1 MVDVRLMQA
10 AIALAEELNFSRAAA
25 RLNITQSA
33 LTKQIKELEERVG
46 RELFRRSRQSVEV
59 TEAGKAFVEEAR
71 LALLHTERAMHSA
84 RLGSESNE
92 AILRLGKSPYTDPFL
107 VTTALSIRLP
117 LYPDLKLNLS
127 SNFSPILIHQL
138 LAGSLDVAI
147 LSGIDPPVGLSCTRI
162 ATAPLYGVLE
172 TADELAERPELRLAD
187 LHGRHWV
194 WLERHAKPQLYGA
207 LERVASS
214 ESSVPLDLQHVT
226 TAEEALPLISANH
239 AIAVLPRTCA
249 WRIARDGITIRPI
262 GGEQLSINTYIAVR
276 PDNKSRVVSDFV
288 RSVVR
293 KLISLRAAHQERLP
307 LSL

>member
-10 AIALAEELNFSRAAA
+10 AIALTEELNFSRAAG
-25 RLNITQSA
+25 RLNVTQSA

-59 TEAGKAFVEEAR
+59 TEAGEAFVEEAR
-71 LALLHTERAMHSA
+71 LALLHTERAIHSA
-84 RLGSESNE
+84 RMGSESNE
-92 AILRLGKSPYTDPFL
+92 AMLRLGKSPYTDPFL

-147 LSGIDPPVGLSCTRI
+147 LSGVDPPVGLSCTRI
-162 ATAPLYGVLE
+162 ATAPLYVALE
-172 TADELAERPELRLAD
+172 TGNELAQRPELSIAD

-194 WLERHAKPQLYGA
+194 WLERHTKPQLYGV
-207 LERVASS
+207 LERAAHS
-214 ESSVPLDLQHVT
+214 ESSVPIDLQHVI

-239 AIAVLPRTCA
+239 GIALLPRACA
-249 WRIARDGITIRPI
+249 WRIARDGITIRPVANA
-262 GGEQLSINTYIAVR
+262 QLSINTYIAVQME
-276 PDNKSRVVSDFV
+276 NKSRVVSEFV

-293 KLISLRAAHQERLP
+293 KLISLRNPQQERLP
-307 LSL
+307 LLS